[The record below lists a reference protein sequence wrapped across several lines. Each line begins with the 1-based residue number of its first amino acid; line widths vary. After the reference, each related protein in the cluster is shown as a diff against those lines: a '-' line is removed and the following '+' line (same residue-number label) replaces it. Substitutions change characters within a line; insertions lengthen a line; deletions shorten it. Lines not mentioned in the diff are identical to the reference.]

1 VNRSPTTLTATVG
14 GVLLLASVPLLISAP
29 LQAQQPDSQA
39 TVAAEQERPRIGLAL
54 SGGSARGF
62 AHVGVLE
69 VLQEA
74 GIPVDAIAGTSMGSV
89 IGGLYA
95 SGLSIDEL
103 RFVAAEVDW
112 NRVFSD
118 APERRNL
125 PVERK
130 LEEGRT
136 VFGLP
141 IVNGRP
147 RIPSGIIQ
155 GQRLT
160 QLLTGLTWHVHP
172 IRDFHDLPIPFAAV
186 ATDAETGE
194 AVVLDGGFLPEAI
207 RASIAIP
214 SVFAP
219 VEIDGRYLIDGGIVR
234 NLPTPEVRDL
244 GADIIICS
252 DVTKPLATADSLQSL
267 VDILSQ
273 TIAFRTVERRD
284 VDAELCDVMIR
295 PDIRGIESADFAGA
309 EEIIA
314 RGRTAAQSALEE
326 MRNLGLAGLAGVQPE
341 IGEERLLEPARVR
354 EIRVT
359 GLERSPEASVRRS
372 LGLEVPATLDVRDV
386 NDAVTRVYDTGLFR
400 RVSYR
405 LDPAPVG
412 ASDPDERIL
421 TVHVKDEGRSWV
433 GGSYR
438 YEGRYKASILA
449 TAAVRNLLL
458 YGSTL
463 LADLRLGE
471 QTRIAAEYQKRLG
484 WGAAPLFA
492 LRAAY
497 RRSPFDLYE
506 DGKRVAEPHVKLVH
520 IEGFLG
526 LGIGYSTAVGAVL
539 KFEGVESDGADLV
552 PDWNGE
558 DRTYFTLSGVVKV
571 DTRDRLAFPRSGV
584 HVLGKTEWGDGALAS
599 GDSGFSHHVLDVDAA
614 VPVSGTVTL
623 RGRVTVGTSDGSDLP
638 DQYRFFIGGA
648 NTFYLYPD
656 RQFSFVGQRVM
667 ERRGR
672 NLQMLAVGLQWE
684 VAPNLFALGRW
695 NAAAL
700 PEEWR
705 VNASDFIT
713 GFGVGMGITSRLGAG
728 RIMLTGGSD
737 ADAVRLEI
745 DLGYLF

>member
-1 VNRSPTTLTATVG
+1 MNHSTATLAATVG
-14 GVLLLASVPLLISAP
+14 GVLLLASAP
-29 LQAQQPDSQA
+29 LQAQQPDSHA
-39 TVAAEQERPRIGLAL
+39 TVAAEKERPSIGLAL

-62 AHVGVLE
+62 AHVGVIE
-69 VLQEA
+69 VLEEA
-74 GIPVDAIAGTSMGSV
+74 GIPMDAIAGTSMGSV
-89 IGGLYA
+89 IGGLYS
-95 SGLSIDEL
+95 SGLSTDEL

-118 APERRNL
+118 APDRRNL

-130 LEEGRT
+130 VEEGRT

-141 IVNGRP
+141 LVNGRP

-172 IRDFHDLPIPFAAV
+172 IHDFHNLPIPFAAV

-295 PDIRGIESADFAGA
+295 PDIQGIESADFTSA

-314 RGRTAAQSALEE
+314 RGRTAARAALEE
-326 MRNLGLAGLAGVQPE
+326 MRKLGLTGLGGVRPE
-341 IGEERLLEPARVR
+341 IDEDRLFEPARVR

-359 GLERSPEASVRRS
+359 GLERSPEASVRKS
-372 LGLEVPATLDVRDV
+372 LGLDVPATLELRDV
-386 NDAVTRVYDTGLFR
+386 NDAVTRVYDTGLFQ

-412 ASDPDERIL
+412 AADHPDERIL

-449 TAAVRNLLL
+449 TAAVRNLLIR
-458 YGSTL
+458 GSTL

-484 WGAAPLFA
+484 WGVAPLFA
-492 LRAAY
+492 LRTAY
-497 RRSPFDLYE
+497 KRSPFDLYV
-506 DGKRVAEPHVKLVH
+506 DGKRVAEPHVKVGH

-526 LGIGYSTAVGAVL
+526 LGVGHSMALGVVA
-539 KFEGVESDGADLV
+539 KFEGVESDDAALV

-558 DRTYFTLSGVVKV
+558 DRTYFTLAGVLEL
-571 DTRDRLAFPRSGV
+571 DTWDRLAFPHSGV

-599 GDSGFSHHVLDVDAA
+599 ADGGFSHHVLDVDAA
-614 VPVSGTVTL
+614 IPVSRAVTL

-638 DQYRFFIGGA
+638 DQYLFFIGGA

-667 ERRGR
+667 ESRGR
-672 NLQMLAVGLQWE
+672 HLQLLDVGLQWE
-684 VAPNLFALGRW
+684 FAPNLFALGRW
-695 NAAAL
+695 NAAAM

-705 VNASDFIT
+705 VDASDFIS
-713 GFGVGMGITSRLGAG
+713 GIGGGVGVNSRLGVA
-728 RIMLTGGSD
+728 RIMVTGGSD

-745 DLGYLF
+745 DLGFLF